1 MSATSV
7 YLDHAATTPIKPEV
21 RAAMAPYLEER
32 FGNPSS
38 HHRWGRQARN
48 ALEEARERLAAAVG
62 ANRREIIFTSGGTEA
77 DNIAVLGRWR
87 SACRSGAAGGPAG
100 TAAAGAA
107 AGAAARAGAGVVAYS
122 AVEHK
127 AVSAAAKCAAEEGA
141 DLVLLAVDED
151 GIVQLGALDEALSLR
166 PCVVS
171 VMWANNEVGSIQPVA
186 EIGARCRDAGVVFHT
201 DAVQAFGKVPVRVD
215 RTPCDLLAISAHKIG
230 GPKGIGALYVRDGT
244 VVLPLVHGGGQERD
258 LRPGTENVAAA
269 IGLAAAVQLAADG
282 QAHHAAHTAALRD
295 RLVAGIRHTVN
306 DVVVNGPADP
316 GLRLPNILSLTLPGV
331 DQEALLISLD
341 LEGVAASG
349 ASACLSGTVKP
360 SHVLMAMGRDA
371 AAGASVRLSLG
382 WTTTTDDI
390 DFATEAF
397 ARVIE
402 QFRAESG
409 FSTF

>member
-21 RAAMAPYLEER
+21 RAAMAPYLDER

-48 ALEEARERLAAAVG
+48 ALEDARERLAAALG

-77 DNIAVLGRWR
+77 DNLAVLGRWR
-87 SACRSGAAGGPAG
+87 SACRTGAAGGPAG
-100 TAAAGAA
+100 TGGAGEA
-107 AGAAARAGAGVVAYS
+107 AGAAARAGAGVVVHS

-141 DLVLLAVDED
+141 DLILLAVDED
-151 GIVQLGALDEALSLR
+151 GIVQLGALDEALSQR

-186 EIGARCRDAGVVFHT
+186 EIGARCREAGVAFHT

-215 RTPCDLLAISAHKIG
+215 HTPCDLLAISAHKIG
-230 GPKGIGALYVRDGT
+230 GPKGIGALYVRDST

-282 QAHHAAHTAALRD
+282 QAHHAEHTAVLRD

-316 GLRLPNILSLTLPGV
+316 ELRLPTILNVTFPGV

-371 AAGASVRLSLG
+371 DAGATVRLSLG